1 MEIFQLIRIF
11 EDSVLCPEN
20 YLWQFGV
27 AYFFLCTIVKCVSVM
42 YCTNYSK
49 GNGSL
54 TMMPLRCIGSDVL
67 MHSAL
72 ITGVQ
77 VNFYKYIFFQA
88 NDVNVTT

>member
-1 MEIFQLIRIF
+1 
-11 EDSVLCPEN
+11 
-20 YLWQFGV
+20 
-27 AYFFLCTIVKCVSVM
+27 M
-42 YCTNYSK
+42 YCTNNSR